1 MYLSI
6 GPRLLPL
13 GIWYCTVWSYWAQ
26 AIIIGCVL
34 CLCAFKISSHMADAY
49 TLSFIEIRGRTV
61 QPGLSRFGLS
71 KAKGKGRL
79 LRFWS
84 NSTATPDGS
93 EQKPEVVN
101 NVWHDSE
108 LVATKLC
115 SQIGCKWN
123 AMFESDVETGIGW
136 TNFYFWFEYFFSSLP
151 LKIIVI
157 CVTDQISITQSQ
169 RSVLNFKFAS
179 SNFSEV
185 DELLGE
191 NKTKIVRRE
200 KIQLESMSNAIIHI
214 NKNFAVKN
222 SGISCL
228 ALISWYSARAIWQWQ
243 SCM

>member
-84 NSTATPDGS
+84 NSTATPDGRHW
-93 EQKPEVVN
+93 QWAKA
-101 NVWHDSE
+101 WGCKQC
-108 LVATKLC
+108 LAWLW
-115 SQIGCKWN
+115 IGCNQTLQPNRLQMKCYVWKL
-123 AMFESDVETGIGW
+123 FRGW

-157 CVTDQISITQSQ
+157 CVSDQISITQSQ

-200 KIQLESMSNAIIHI
+200 KFQLESMSNAIIHI